1 MYEKWLFKFGAE
13 LHKDTSYRAFVKEGM
28 RSPEYSL
35 FDALKIGKGS
45 QFCSQHIQYKMI
57 ESTIE
62 EEITEYHIPCF
73 FLVGEYD
80 MTTPTSLIS
89 SYYDSINAPLK
100 EIHWFDQSA
109 HFPFYEEKELFSKT
123 LIQIKNNILR

>member
-1 MYEKWLFKFGAE
+1 
-13 LHKDTSYRAFVKEGM
+13 M

-35 FDALKIGKGS
+35 FDSLKIAKGS
-45 QFCSQHIQYKMI
+45 SFCSLHVKYNMI

-62 EEITEYHIPCF
+62 KEINDYQIPCF
-73 FLVGEYD
+73 FIVGKHD
-80 MTTPTSLIS
+80 MTTPAPLIS
-89 SYYDSINAPLK
+89 SYYESINAPLK

-123 LIQIKNNILR
+123 LIKIKSKTLK